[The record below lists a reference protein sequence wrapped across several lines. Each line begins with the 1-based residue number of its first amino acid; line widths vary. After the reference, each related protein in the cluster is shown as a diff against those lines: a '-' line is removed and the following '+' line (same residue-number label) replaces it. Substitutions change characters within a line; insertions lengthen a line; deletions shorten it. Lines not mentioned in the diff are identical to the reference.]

1 MNDKTITITRLLTDK
16 LSLNH
21 SRVDTQAIP
30 LPLAQGEAFLKISRV
45 AITTNNTTYAA
56 FGEAMQYWGFFP
68 TDDDAWGHM
77 PARGFADVVA
87 STVSGVDSP
96 DC

>member
-1 MNDKTITITRLLTDK
+1 MNDTTITITRLLTDK

-21 SRVDTQAIP
+21 SRIDTRAMP
-30 LPLAQGEAFLKISRV
+30 LPLAQGEALLKISRV
-45 AITTNNTTYAA
+45 AITTNNITYAA

-77 PARGFADVVA
+77 PVWGFVDVVA
-87 STVSGVDSP
+87 
-96 DC
+96 